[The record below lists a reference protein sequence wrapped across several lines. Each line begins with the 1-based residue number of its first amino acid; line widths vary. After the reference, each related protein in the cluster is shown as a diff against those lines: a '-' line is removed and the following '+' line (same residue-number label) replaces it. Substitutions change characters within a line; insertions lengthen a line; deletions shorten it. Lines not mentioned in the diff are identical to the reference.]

1 MKASFRGVGFLA
13 DADVDYV
20 GGDEVTVEELLVEL
34 GLIFVVIKY
43 LRPRSW
49 GLGVL
54 MSSPD
59 EQSTC

>member
-1 MKASFRGVGFLA
+1 M
-13 DADVDYV
+13 
-20 GGDEVTVEELLVEL
+20 EELLVEL

-54 MSSPD
+54 VSSPD